1 MCFRKGRGMLASMLS
16 ITAQPGAQPER
27 PRALLLG
34 TRRVAR
40 AGAGLALLQGLPTRA
55 SPKVKY
61 RDGFLVHRFFLDPI
75 HGALLALCEKVED
88 CETTTG
94 HVGQIART
102 LMKDARR
109 GLNR

>member
-1 MCFRKGRGMLASMLS
+1 MPTTRKTRFWLTLWLS
-16 ITAQPGAQPER
+16 
-27 PRALLLG
+27 
-34 TRRVAR
+34 
-40 AGAGLALLQGLPTRA
+40 TRA
-55 SPKVKY
+55 SPKVKC
-61 RDGFLVHRFFLDPI
+61 RESFLVHRFFPDSI

-88 CETTTG
+88 CETTSG

>member
-1 MCFRKGRGMLASMLS
+1 MKPRSAGHLYYKGFPKKCKSFGSRFSCFRFRE
-16 ITAQPGAQPER
+16 I
-27 PRALLLG
+27 
-34 TRRVAR
+34 
-40 AGAGLALLQGLPTRA
+40 AGCLPV
-55 SPKVKY
+55 PY
-61 RDGFLVHRFFLDPI
+61 
-75 HGALLALCEKVED
+75 EKMVD

>member
-1 MCFRKGRGMLASMLS
+1 MSSARLASVRG
-16 ITAQPGAQPER
+16 GAPLNANYKGFPNNSSAE
-27 PRALLLG
+27 L
-34 TRRVAR
+34 V
-40 AGAGLALLQGLPTRA
+40 
-55 SPKVKY
+55 
-61 RDGFLVHRFFLDPI
+61 FLVHRFFPDLI
-75 HGALLALCEKVED
+75 RIALLASCEKVED